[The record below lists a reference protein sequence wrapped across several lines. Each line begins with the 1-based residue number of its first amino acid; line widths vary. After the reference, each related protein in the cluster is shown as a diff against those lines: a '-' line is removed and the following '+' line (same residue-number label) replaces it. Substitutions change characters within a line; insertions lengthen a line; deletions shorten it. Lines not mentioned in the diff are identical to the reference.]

1 VIYSASKAAIVI
13 KQWLL
18 YCAQNKDYAQPWQA
32 DDDYETCVVTKFIQE
47 NKWAMVRLCLIYF

>member
-1 VIYSASKAAIVI
+1 MI